1 MSQAG
6 TLVRGRSGSSGSAQS
21 RLKGGNVVKVISP
34 QIPIFEGYEKDN
46 IRKWLEQVD
55 YVEGLHEI
63 NENILLLAATSRLAG
78 NALDW
83 YNRQSTA
90 VISSWAEVKKGL
102 LEYFQRKVS
111 FMLAMSKINKRVWL
125 HTKEKFVDYV
135 NNKLNLMQFLD
146 LSEREQIDLIAAG
159 IKLPMIQV
167 AAMDARLEKLSDF
180 VKHMR
185 RVTEVTVITFSI

>member
-21 RLKGGNVVKVISP
+21 RLKGGNVVEIISP
-34 QIPIFEGYEKDN
+34 QIPIFEGYEKEN

-125 HTKEKFVDYV
+125 QKK
-135 NNKLNLMQFLD
+135 NL
-146 LSEREQIDLIAAG
+146 
-159 IKLPMIQV
+159 
-167 AAMDARLEKLSDF
+167 
-180 VKHMR
+180 
-185 RVTEVTVITFSI
+185 SIM